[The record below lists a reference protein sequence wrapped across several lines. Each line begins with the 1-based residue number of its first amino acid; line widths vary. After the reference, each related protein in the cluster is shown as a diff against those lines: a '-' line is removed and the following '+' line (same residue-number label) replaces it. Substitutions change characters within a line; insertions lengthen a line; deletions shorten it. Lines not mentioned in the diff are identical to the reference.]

1 MFNLENGRN
10 LLERIRLDETRRE
23 FLGRAAQGIGAMALA
38 GLLTRGT
45 LDFANAEDGSEPRP
59 AKQRGASAS
68 PDDRWEGVVRPTH
81 YTPRAKRIIYLY
93 MAGGPSQVESF
104 DPKPRLV
111 DMHGQPM
118 PQSVTKGAQ
127 MSTMTSGQ
135 KLKVLR
141 PQYEFQRYGEAGI
154 PISDL
159 FPHIGQI
166 ADEITVV
173 RSMQTEQI
181 NHDPAHTFMNT
192 GFRLSGRPSMG
203 AWVTYGLGSESE
215 NLPGFV
221 VMTSKGGGQSQPIA
235 ARQWHSGFLPGRFQ
249 GVKFQ
254 SHGEPVN
261 YVRSPQGVSPEDQRA
276 ILDAVKQMNHMKN
289 EVVEDPE
296 IATRISQYEMA
307 FRMQASV
314 PELASIEDE
323 PDYIKDMYGVER
335 LDGSFAANCLM
346 ARRLAERG
354 TRFIQLYHRGWDHHG
369 NLKDGLKEA
378 AELVDRPSAALV
390 KDLKQRGM
398 LEDTLV
404 IWGGEFGRT
413 PMGQGEDGRDHHIN
427 AFSLWMAGGGVRGG
441 HIHGTTDDFGF
452 NVVEDPVHVH
462 DLHATILYLLG
473 IDHKRLTYTHKGRE
487 FRLTDVHGHVVDDII
502 AA

>member
-1 MFNLENGRN
+1 M
-10 LLERIRLDETRRE
+10 
-23 FLGRAAQGIGAMALA
+23 
-38 GLLTRGT
+38 
-45 LDFANAEDGSEPRP
+45 GS
-59 AKQRGASAS
+59 
-68 PDDRWEGVVRPTH
+68 
-81 YTPRAKRIIYLY
+81 
-93 MAGGPSQVESF
+93 
-104 DPKPRLV
+104 
-111 DMHGQPM
+111 
-118 PQSVTKGAQ
+118 
-127 MSTMTSGQ
+127 
-135 KLKVLR
+135 
-141 PQYEFQRYGEAGI
+141 
-154 PISDL
+154 
-159 FPHIGQI
+159 
-166 ADEITVV
+166 
-173 RSMQTEQI
+173 
-181 NHDPAHTFMNT
+181 
-192 GFRLSGRPSMG
+192 
-203 AWVTYGLGSESE
+203 WVTYGLGSESE

-261 YVRSPQGVSPEDQRA
+261 YVRSPTGVSRQDQRA
-276 ILDAVKQMNHMKN
+276 ILDAVKEMNHMKN

-307 FRMQASV
+307 FKMQTSV

-378 AELVDRPSAALV
+378 AEHVDRPSAALV

-427 AFSLWMAGGGVRGG
+427 AFSLWMAGGGVKAG
-441 HIHGTTDDFGF
+441 HIHGRTDDFGF

-473 IDHKRLTYTHKGRE
+473 VDHKRLTYTHKGRE

>member
-10 LLERIRLDETRRE
+10 WLERLTLDETRRE

-45 LDFANAEDGSEPRP
+45 LDFARADDGGGK
-59 AKQRGASAS
+59 AKQKGRGAS

-118 PQSVTKGAQ
+118 PRSVTKGAQ

-141 PQYEFQRYGEAGI
+141 PQYEFSRYGEAGV
-154 PISDL
+154 PVSEL

-192 GFRLSGRPSMG
+192 GFRLAGRPSMG
-203 AWVTYGLGSESE
+203 SWVTYGLGSESE

-261 YVRSPQGVSPEDQRA
+261 YVRSPTGVSQQDQRE

-307 FRMQASV
+307 FKMQTSV

-378 AELVDRPSAALV
+378 AEHVDRPSAALV
-390 KDLKQRGM
+390 KDLEQRGM

-427 AFSLWMAGGGVRGG
+427 AFSLWMAGGGVKGG
-441 HIHGTTDDFGF
+441 HIHGRTDDFGF

-487 FRLTDVHGHVVDDII
+487 FRLTDVHGHVVDDIL

>member
-1 MFNLENGRN
+1 MFDVEPGRN
-10 LLERIRLDETRRE
+10 PFEQITLNETRRE

-38 GLLTRGT
+38 GLLTQDSVDLARAA
-45 LDFANAEDGSEPRP
+45 DPDGPEREGA
-59 AKQRGASAS
+59 AKGASAEE
-68 PDDRWEGVVRPTH
+68 DWEGVARPTH
-81 YTPRAKRIIYLY
+81 FKPRAKRVIYLY

-104 DPKPRLV
+104 DPKPKLAE
-111 DMHGQPM
+111 MHGQPM

-141 PQYEFQRYGEAGI
+141 PQYGFQRYGEAGI

-166 ADEITVV
+166 ADEISVV

-192 GFRLSGRPSMG
+192 GFRLAGRPSMG
-203 AWVTYGLGSESE
+203 SWVTYGLGSESE

-254 SHGEPVN
+254 SRGEPVN
-261 YVRSPQGVSPEDQRA
+261 YVRSPEGVSREDQRE

-289 EVVEDPE
+289 DVVEDPE
-296 IATRISQYEMA
+296 ISTRISQYEMA
-307 FRMQASV
+307 FKMQTSV

-369 NLKDGLKEA
+369 NLKDGLKSA
-378 AELVDRPSAALV
+378 AEHVDRPSAALV

-427 AFSLWMAGGGVRGG
+427 AFSLWMAGGGTKGG
-441 HIHGTTDDFGF
+441 HVHGTTDEFGF

-473 IDHKRLTYTHKGRE
+473 VDHKKLTYNHKGRE
-487 FRLTDVHGHVVDDII
+487 FRLTDVHGHIVDDII
-502 AA
+502 AT